1 MRTSSLLDWFA
12 STQDFPQAFP
22 MAFNLRRFIPGR
34 WLAGGAAPVPAA
46 TERMAVETPTMPLWP
61 SASLRDDPVVPQ
73 RWRAAGISA
82 EILAGM
88 EPHQFQALCKAL
100 FAPTGAEAQTTPR
113 QPEGT
118 LDIRLFSQRERTPVT
133 MVRCMHAAGHPVGV
147 PELRRFQ
154 ADMASQRLHHGTFA
168 TSSTFTPEALDFA
181 SDSGFSALDGGNL
194 VTMIERRTPQQQR
207 ALLAAAAA
215 ASESS

>member
-1 MRTSSLLDWFA
+1 
-12 STQDFPQAFP
+12 

-34 WLAGGAAPVPAA
+34 WLAGRGSPAPVAAERAPAEVPA
-46 TERMAVETPTMPLWP
+46 MPAWP
-61 SASLRDDPVVPQ
+61 RPQRLDDPVVPQ
-73 RWRAAGISA
+73 RWRAAGFSP
-82 EILAGM
+82 EVLAGM
-88 EPHQFQALCKAL
+88 EPRQFQALCKAL

-133 MVRCMHAAGHPVGV
+133 MVRCMHTPGNPVDV
-147 PELRRFQ
+147 PELRRFL
-154 ADMASQRLHHGTFA
+154 ADIASQRLRHGTFA

-194 VTMIERRTPQQQR
+194 VAMIERRTPQQQR

-215 ASESS
+215 ASDSH